1 MRSVA
6 IVILWVALSIIPV
19 NLGYAQQSPSKNED
33 GSMFSLLAQ
42 QYDVRPKY
50 KKGDKRYYR
59 LVILYKRLE
68 PSGKLLSFLEHRGD
82 IERVVDS
89 VQSDGKAYEIIT
101 WKNVAHREIPEKS
114 STLGPWKK
122 QPWVEGFSYRF
133 SAEDSHQ
140 KFHWNY
146 QSFPKTM
153 EGYLSLMLT
162 VDAHFEFDYLRSSF
176 HGAIE
181 KLRRIGDEV
190 EAPDSHL
197 TFTVNFPPVV
207 PSSHLRKRNVYTKFI
222 GLTQI
227 NGEPCAILAHRQGP
241 GEFLLNFAASPT
253 TTASH
258 EITSSFW
265 GNLMVRLS
273 NGSLVYG
280 DFIEQVRAQVNL
292 PGQDKPTF
300 WSTQAEYRIDE
311 ISSEVYMKGLTTSTN
326 LQ

>member
-1 MRSVA
+1 MLLIIGLSTFHITLGGVKQSVSKGERSM
-6 IVILWVALSIIPV
+6 
-19 NLGYAQQSPSKNED
+19 K
-33 GSMFSLLAQ
+33 SLLSDE
-42 QYDVRPKY
+42 YDLRPKY

-68 PSGKLLSFLEHRGD
+68 PSGKILSMMEHRGD
-82 IERVVDS
+82 IQRVVETVES
-89 VQSDGKAYEIIT
+89 NGKAYELIT
-101 WKNVAHREIPEKS
+101 WKNVASRETPEKS

-122 QPWVEGFSYRF
+122 QSWVEGFSYRF

-197 TFTVNFPPVV
+197 TFTIDFPPVV
-207 PSSHLRKRNVYTKFI
+207 PSSHLQKRNVYTKFI

-241 GEFLLNFAASPT
+241 GEFSLNLATSPT
-253 TTASH
+253 TTMSH

-273 NGSLVYG
+273 DGGLVHG
-280 DFIEQVRAQVNL
+280 DFIEHVRSQANI
-292 PGQDKPTF
+292 PGQDKPIF
-300 WSTQAEYRIDE
+300 GSTQAEYTIDE
-311 ISSEVYMKGLTTSTN
+311 ISAEAYIKGPPTSAN
-326 LQ
+326 